1 MLTQNTQDL
10 RKKLDEINQQKSK
23 LNKDEK
29 NNTNNKN
36 ENVRL
41 SNILITINQID
52 NFSEYKFLSDKQPT
66 QLKTEPLPDEDRS
79 NIKQPAQL
87 KYLNLFKEI
96 SKPLGI
102 KITRNDFISLIKDIA
117 NNLDDKDCQTA
128 ADKRNCDLKNAE
140 NFLLEITTKKFSKV
154 EARKL
159 YNDLIKPDVD
169 ALEQTKGKG
178 KNERKNNLNIINNI
192 ESSIFEGVYL
202 YYSDDKSELEKEES
216 IAERTK
222 LRRQRCDEICKRE
235 EKISLE
241 LFEKCFYYL
250 SPNDMYQALNETKH
264 LEENKAQ
271 VNTIECRLT
280 NLIKKIKR
288 TPKNDTKIKNRNY
301 ILEIVEPILYFNQQN
316 QAG

>member
-1 MLTQNTQDL
+1 M
-10 RKKLDEINQQKSK
+10 
-23 LNKDEK
+23 
-29 NNTNNKN
+29 
-36 ENVRL
+36 
-41 SNILITINQID
+41 
-52 NFSEYKFLSDKQPT
+52 
-66 QLKTEPLPDEDRS
+66 KTEPLPDEDRS

-87 KYLNLFKEI
+87 KYFNLFKEI
-96 SKPLGI
+96 SKPLWI

-117 NNLDDKDCQTA
+117 NNLDDKDYQTA
-128 ADKRNCDLKNAE
+128 ADKRNCGLRNAE
-140 NFLLEITTKKFSKV
+140 NFLLEITTKKVSKA

-222 LRRQRCDEICKRE
+222 LRRQIWDEICKRE

-241 LFEKCFYYL
+241 LFEKYFYYL
-250 SPNDMYQALNETKH
+250 SPNHMYETLNE
-264 LEENKAQ
+264 
-271 VNTIECRLT
+271 
-280 NLIKKIKR
+280 IK
-288 TPKNDTKIKNRNY
+288 T
-301 ILEIVEPILYFNQQN
+301 
-316 QAG
+316 